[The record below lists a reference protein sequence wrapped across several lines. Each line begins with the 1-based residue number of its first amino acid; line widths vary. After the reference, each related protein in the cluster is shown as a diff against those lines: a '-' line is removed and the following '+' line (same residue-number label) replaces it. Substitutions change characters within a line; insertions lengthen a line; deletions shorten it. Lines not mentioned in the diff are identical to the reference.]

1 LAISGPEWQVSS
13 VSSCPDDDADDII
26 ESDDDTSVGGDNCSI
41 GLRRRRG
48 CGIGTGFLIGGGA
61 VPADSAWQ
69 AMDLA
74 HRR

>member
-61 VPADSAWQ
+61 VPAGSAWQ